1 MGRLAGF
8 EYAEIARRLRKLGFA
23 YDRPGPGS
31 HEIWRHSDTGRKVTL
46 PHHSRD
52 MAEGTL
58 RAVLR
63 EAHIDVQAFLDA

>member
-8 EYAEIARRLRKLGFA
+8 RYQEIARRLRRVGYRF
-23 YDRPGPGS
+23 DREGIGS
-31 HEIWRHSDTGRKVTL
+31 HELWRHKDTGRKVTL
-46 PHHSRD
+46 PRHRGD

-63 EAHIDVQAFLDA
+63 EAGIDVSDFLID

>member
-1 MGRLAGF
+1 MTKK
-8 EYAEIARRLRKLGFA
+8 LRKLGFA

-31 HEIWRHSDTGRKVTL
+31 HEVWRRDNDGRKVTL
-46 PHHSRD
+46 PRHSRD

-63 EAHIDVQAFLDA
+63 EAGIEVEAFLDA

>member
-8 EYAEIARRLRKLGFA
+8 TYAEVAKKLRKLGYRF
-23 YDRPGPGS
+23 DRSGPGS
-31 HEIWRHSDTGRKVTL
+31 HEIWRHATVRTRVTL
-46 PHHSRD
+46 PHHARP

-63 EAHIDVQAFLDA
+63 EGGIDVEAFLSA

>member
-8 EYAEIARRLRKLGFA
+8 RYQEIARRLRRADYRF
-23 YDRPGPGS
+23 DRPGVGS
-31 HEIWRHSDTGRKVTL
+31 HEVWRHKNTGRKVTL
-46 PHHSRD
+46 PRHRGD

-63 EAHIDVQAFLDA
+63 EAGIDVSDFLVG

>member
-8 EYAEIARRLRKLGFA
+8 KYREVARKLRTFGFA
-23 YDRPGPGS
+23 IDRPGPGS
-31 HEIWRHSDTGRKVTL
+31 HELWRNPTTGRRVTL

-58 RAVLR
+58 RAILR
-63 EAHIDVQAFLDA
+63 EAGIKLDEFLKA

>member
-1 MGRLAGF
+1 M
-8 EYAEIARRLRKLGFA
+8 
-23 YDRPGPGS
+23 
-31 HEIWRHSDTGRKVTL
+31 L

-63 EAHIDVQAFLDA
+63 EAAIDVEDFLRA

>member
-8 EYAEIARRLRKLGFA
+8 KHREVAKRLRVFGWNF
-23 YDRPGPGS
+23 DRPGPGS
-31 HEIWRHSDTGRKVTL
+31 HEIWRHAATGRRVTL

-58 RAVLR
+58 RAILR
-63 EAHIDVQAFLDA
+63 EAGIAIEEFLNA